1 MSLVAIQGIRGSYSE
16 EAAQKMFGAKAE
28 ILECLSFAETFQ
40 AVLSKRAKFALVPLK
55 NKIVGEIKS
64 ATSIFKQTNLR
75 ILDELPLKIQ
85 HVLIGTYDAQV
96 EKVQTICS
104 HEEAL
109 KQCRKF
115 LSENAAWQTII
126 GSDTASCVRRI
137 IEEKSAT
144 GAAIGSRRAAEIYG
158 GKILKEN
165 IADDLE
171 NITTFY
177 LISKSQNRLR

>member
-16 EAAQKMFGAKAE
+16 EAVRKMFGEKAA
-28 ILECLSFAETFQ
+28 ILECLSFEETFQ
-40 AVLSKRAKFALVPLK
+40 AVLSKKAEFALLPLK

-64 ATSIFKQTNLR
+64 ATSILKRTNLQ
-75 ILDELPLKIQ
+75 ILDELLLKIQ
-85 HVLIGTYDAQV
+85 HVLVGTNDAKI
-96 EKVQTICS
+96 EKVRTIYS

-115 LSENAAWQTII
+115 LSENADWQTII
-126 GSDTASCVRRI
+126 GGDTASCVRQI
-137 IEEKSAT
+137 ITERSAT

-171 NITTFY
+171 NVTTFY
-177 LISKSQNRLR
+177 LISN

>member
-1 MSLVAIQGIRGSYSE
+1 MNLVAIQGIRGSYSE
-16 EAAQKMFGAKAE
+16 EAARKMFGEKAE
-28 ILECLSFAETFQ
+28 ILECLSFEETFE
-40 AVLSKRAKFALVPLK
+40 AVLSKRAKFALVPVN

-64 ATSIFKQTNLR
+64 ATSILKRTNLK

-85 HVLIGTYDAQV
+85 HVLIGTNDAQV
-96 EKVQTICS
+96 EKVEMICS

-115 LSENAAWQTII
+115 LAENVAWQTII
-126 GSDTASCVRRI
+126 GGDTASCVRRI
-137 IEEKSAT
+137 IEERSAT

-171 NITTFY
+171 NVTTFY
-177 LISKSQNRLR
+177 LISN

>member
-16 EAAQKMFGAKAE
+16 EAVKKMFGEKAE
-28 ILECLSFAETFQ
+28 ILECLSFEETFE
-40 AVLSKRAKFALVPLK
+40 AVLSKKARFALVPLK

-64 ATSIFKQTNLR
+64 ATSILKRTDLQ

-85 HVLIGTYDAQV
+85 HVLVGTYNANI
-96 EKVQTICS
+96 EKLQTICS

-115 LSENAAWQTII
+115 LSENATWQTII
-126 GSDTASCVRRI
+126 GGDTASCVRRI
-137 IEEKSAT
+137 IEENDAK
-144 GAAIGSRRAAEIYG
+144 GAAIGSKRAAEIYG

-171 NITTFY
+171 NVTTFY
-177 LISKSQNRLR
+177 LISN

>member
-16 EAAQKMFGAKAE
+16 EAAREMFGEKAE
-28 ILECLSFAETFQ
+28 ILECLSFEEIFE

-55 NKIVGEIKS
+55 NKIGGEIKS
-64 ATSIFKQTNLR
+64 ATSILNQTNLR

-85 HVLIGTYDAQV
+85 HVLIGTNDANFD
-96 EKVQTICS
+96 KVQTIYS
-104 HEEAL
+104 HKEAL

-115 LSENAAWQTII
+115 LAENAAWQTII
-126 GSDTASCVRRI
+126 GGDTASCVRRI
-137 IEEKSAT
+137 IEKMDAKD
-144 GAAIGSRRAAEIYG
+144 AAIGSRRAAEIYG

-171 NITTFY
+171 NVTTFY
-177 LISKSQNRLR
+177 LISN